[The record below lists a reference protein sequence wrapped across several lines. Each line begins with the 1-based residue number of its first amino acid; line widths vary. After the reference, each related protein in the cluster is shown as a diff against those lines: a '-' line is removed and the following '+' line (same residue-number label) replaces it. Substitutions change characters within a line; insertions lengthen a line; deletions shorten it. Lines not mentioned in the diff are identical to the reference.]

1 MLKKSSFFLGFYCR
15 PFSLNPIN
23 PKPVELRTPSYSDIH
38 GRLGEGS
45 ADPPCPLVRRHEDPE
60 LGVQSSRFR
69 GFTPTPKLKPGNKFD
84 EGVELVE
91 SSCLRKFQTTRPKQD
106 YLRVVW

>member
-1 MLKKSSFFLGFYCR
+1 MLKKSSFSVGFTAG

-69 GFTPTPKLKPGNKFD
+69 

-91 SSCLRKFQTTRPKQD
+91 SSCLRKFQTTWPKQD
-106 YLRVVW
+106 YLRLVW